1 MRRWVAF
8 RNRTNFTPCQLI
20 RCKIRIRKTNEKNTV
35 KKLDKLIIKTFLG
48 PFVATFFV
56 TLFVL
61 IMQFLWKYIDD
72 LVGKGLD
79 TPVILQLLAYT
90 SASLVTLAL
99 PLAVLL
105 SSIMTFGNLGESF
118 ELVAIKSSGISLL
131 RFIRPLLFVCSV
143 VAVLAFLFAN
153 YVIPV
158 ANLQAKSLL
167 WDITNS
173 KPAFNIK
180 AGSFYR
186 EIPNYTIKV
195 AHKEK
200 DNQTIR
206 QVMIF
211 DNQGSSGDR
220 IILAEKGQMLL
231 SANKRFLYFVLENGW
246 RYEER
251 GNRGYAAPGD
261 YIRLGFKKYK
271 KAFDLSS
278 FAFNRLDVNL
288 FSSNQQMLNIRQL
301 DVAIDSLVKEEKVF
315 GGAVNAYVT
324 VRYPFYKWKDTGW
337 AATAP
342 PLKVNTFQDVI
353 PEAKRRYVIER
364 AEQSIRDQQGMLE
377 NPATEFE
384 KKHSVMLLHKV
395 EWQRKFTLAFACVVM
410 FLIGA
415 PLGSIIRKGG
425 LGTPLVFAVIFF
437 VIFNI
442 FFMVGEKMARN
453 SVMTTWSGMWLSNA
467 VLMPFA
473 AFLIYKAMND
483 SQLFNKEFYFRILQR
498 VQKFLKRFSKQPTS

>member
-1 MRRWVAF
+1 M
-8 RNRTNFTPCQLI
+8 
-20 RCKIRIRKTNEKNTV
+20 

-61 IMQFLWKYIDD
+61 VMQFLWKYVDD

-79 TPVILQLLAYT
+79 TGVIIQLIAYT
-90 SASLVTLAL
+90 SATLVTLAL

-118 ELVAIKSSGISLL
+118 ELVALKSSGISLL
-131 RFIRPLLFVCSV
+131 RFIRPLLFVCTV
-143 VAVLAFLFAN
+143 IAFLAFLFAN

-167 WDITNS
+167 YDITNS

-180 AGSFYR
+180 AGVFYR
-186 EIPNYTIKV
+186 DIPGYTIKV
-195 AHKEK
+195 AQKDK
-200 DNQTIR
+200 DNQTIH

-211 DNQGSSGDR
+211 DHQNGGGDK
-220 IILAEKGQMLL
+220 IILAEKGQMVLT
-231 SANKRFLYFVLENGW
+231 ANKRFLYFILDNGW

-251 GNRGYAAPGD
+251 GNRGYTVPGD
-261 YIRLGFKKYK
+261 MIRLGFKKYS

-278 FAFNRLDVNL
+278 FAFNRLNMDL
-288 FSSNQQMLNIRQL
+288 FASNQQMLNVRQL
-301 DVAIDSLVKEEKVF
+301 DVAIDSLQKIENQFSKT
-315 GGAVNAYVT
+315 VNAYVT
-324 VRYPFYKWKDTGW
+324 MRFPFARWKDTGW
-337 AATAP
+337 VATAP
-342 PLKVNTFQDVI
+342 PLKVKDFEEMI
-353 PEAKRRYVIER
+353 PEKSRRSVLER
-364 AEQSIRDQQGMLE
+364 SEQNIRETQSALE
-377 NPATEFE
+377 TPTKEFE
-384 KKHSVMLLHKV
+384 DKHTSILMFKV
-395 EWQRKFTLAFACVVM
+395 EWQRKFTLAAACIVM

-442 FFMVGEKMARN
+442 FFMVGEKMAR
-453 SVMTTWSGMWLSNA
+453 SGVMHTWSGMWLSNM
-467 VLMPFA
+467 VLLPFA
-473 AFLIYKAMND
+473 GFLIVKAMND
-483 SQLFNKEFYFRILQR
+483 SQLFNKEFYFRIIQKIR
-498 VQKFLKRFSKQPTS
+498 KFLRSFRKQPTT

>member
-1 MRRWVAF
+1 M
-8 RNRTNFTPCQLI
+8 
-20 RCKIRIRKTNEKNTV
+20 

-61 IMQFLWKYIDD
+61 VMQFLWKYVDD

-79 TPVILQLLAYT
+79 TGVIIQLIAYT
-90 SASLVTLAL
+90 SATLVTLAL

-118 ELVAIKSSGISLL
+118 ELVALKSSGISLL
-131 RFIRPLLFVCSV
+131 RFIRPLLFVCSIIG
-143 VAVLAFLFAN
+143 VLAFLFAN

-167 WDITNS
+167 YDITNS

-180 AGSFYR
+180 AGVFYR
-186 EIPNYTIKV
+186 DIPGYTIKV
-195 AHKEK
+195 AQKDK
-200 DNQTIR
+200 DNQTIH

-211 DNQGSSGDR
+211 DYQSGGGEK
-220 IILAEKGQMLL
+220 IILAEKGQMVLT
-231 SANKRFLYFVLENGW
+231 ANKRFLYFILDNGW

-251 GNRGYAAPGD
+251 GNRGYTVPGD
-261 YIRLGFKKYK
+261 MIRLGFKKYS

-278 FAFNRLDVNL
+278 FAFNRLNMDL
-288 FSSNQQMLNIRQL
+288 FASNQQMLNIRQL
-301 DVAIDSLVKEEKVF
+301 DVAIDSLKKVEKQF
-315 GGAVNAYVT
+315 SKTINAYVS
-324 VRYPFYKWKDTGW
+324 VRFPFTRWKDTGW
-337 AATAP
+337 VTSAP
-342 PLKVNTFQDVI
+342 PLKEKNFAAII
-353 PEAKRRYVIER
+353 PDKSRRSVLER
-364 AEQSIRDQQGMLE
+364 AEQNVRETQSALE
-377 NPATEFE
+377 TPTKEFE
-384 KKHSVMLLHKV
+384 DKHAVMLLHKV
-395 EWQRKFTLAFACVVM
+395 EWQRKFTLAAACVVM

-442 FFMVGEKMARN
+442 FFMIGEKMAR
-453 SVMTTWSGMWLSNA
+453 SGVMYTWSGMWLSNI
-467 VLMPFA
+467 VLLPIA

-483 SQLFNKEFYFRILQR
+483 SQLFNKEFYFRIIQNVR
-498 VQKFLKRFSKQPTS
+498 KFLRRFKKQPTI

>member
-1 MRRWVAF
+1 M
-8 RNRTNFTPCQLI
+8 
-20 RCKIRIRKTNEKNTV
+20 

-61 IMQFLWKYIDD
+61 VMQFLWKYVDD

-79 TPVILQLLAYT
+79 TGVIIQLIAYT
-90 SASLVTLAL
+90 SATLVTLAL

-118 ELVAIKSSGISLL
+118 ELVALKSSGISLL
-131 RFIRPLLFVCSV
+131 RFIRPLLFVCSIIG
-143 VAVLAFLFAN
+143 VLAFLFAN

-167 WDITNS
+167 YDITNS

-180 AGSFYR
+180 AGVFYR
-186 EIPNYTIKV
+186 DIPNYTIKV
-195 AHKEK
+195 AQKDK
-200 DNQTIR
+200 DNQTIH

-211 DNQGSSGDR
+211 DNTAGSGGDK
-220 IILAEKGQMLL
+220 IILAEKGQMVLT
-231 SANKRFLYFVLENGW
+231 ANKRFLYFILENGW

-251 GNRGYAAPGD
+251 GNRGYTVPGD
-261 YIRLGFKKYK
+261 MIRLGFKKYS

-278 FAFNRLDVNL
+278 FAFNRLNMDL
-288 FSSNQQMLNIRQL
+288 FASNQQMLNVRQL
-301 DVAIDSLVKEEKVF
+301 DVAIDSLQKVE
-315 GGAVNAYVT
+315 AQYSKTVNSYVST
-324 VRYPFYKWKDTGW
+324 RYPFYRWKDTGW
-337 AATAP
+337 VATAP
-342 PLKVNTFQDVI
+342 PLKTKNFASVV
-353 PEAKRRYVIER
+353 PEKHLRAVVER
-364 AEQSIRDQQGMLE
+364 AEQSIRETQSSLE
-377 NPATEFE
+377 SPTLEFE
-384 KKHSVMLLHKV
+384 DKHNSILMHKV
-395 EWQRKFTLAFACVVM
+395 EWQRKFTLAAACVVM

-437 VIFNI
+437 VIFNV
-442 FFMVGEKMARN
+442 FFMIGEKMAR
-453 SVMTTWSGMWLSNA
+453 SGVMMTWSGMWLSNI
-467 VLMPFA
+467 VLLPIA

-483 SQLFNKEFYFRILQR
+483 SQLFNKEYYFRSIQKMKKFLQR
-498 VQKFLKRFSKQPTS
+498 FKKQPTI

>member
-1 MRRWVAF
+1 M
-8 RNRTNFTPCQLI
+8 QLVLLCEFVLTLRFNI
-20 RCKIRIRKTNEKNTV
+20 ALSV

-79 TPVILQLLAYT
+79 TTVIIQLIAYT
-90 SASLVTLAL
+90 SATLVTLAL

-118 ELVAIKSSGISLL
+118 ELVALKSSGISLL
-131 RFIRPLLFVCSV
+131 RFMRPLLII
-143 VAVLAFLFAN
+143 AILIAYGAFLFAN

-167 WDITNS
+167 WDITNA

-180 AGSFYR
+180 AGVFYTD
-186 EIPNYTIKV
+186 IPGYTIKV
-195 AHKEK
+195 AQKDK
-200 DNQTIR
+200 DNQTIH
-206 QVMIF
+206 QVLIF
-211 DNQGSSGDR
+211 DHSTGGSGDK
-220 IILAEKGQMLL
+220 IIAAEKGQMVLT
-231 SANKRFLYFVLENGW
+231 ADKRYLYFILENGW

-251 GNRGYAAPGD
+251 GNRGFTVPQD
-261 YIRLGFKKYK
+261 MIRLGFHKYS
-271 KAFDLSS
+271 KAFDLKA
-278 FAFNRLDVNL
+278 FAFSRLNMDL
-288 FSSNQQMLNIRQL
+288 FASNQQMLNIRQL
-301 DVAIDSLVKEEKVF
+301 DYAIDSIKKLEDGYGK
-315 GGAVNAYVT
+315 AIHSYVSS
-324 VRYPFYKWKDTGW
+324 RYTFFKWKDSAW

-342 PLKVNTFQDVI
+342 PLKVNDFEDTI
-353 PEAKRRYVIER
+353 PMDQRRNILER
-364 AEQSIRDQQGMLE
+364 AEQTTRDALSSLE
-377 NPATEFE
+377 TPAKDYED
-384 KKHSVMLLHKV
+384 KHGSVLMFKV
-395 EWQRKFTLAFACVVM
+395 EWQRKFTLAAACIVM

-437 VIFNI
+437 VIFNV
-442 FFMVGEKMARN
+442 FFMIGEKMAR
-453 SVMTTWSGMWLSNA
+453 SGVMETWSGMWLSNI
-467 VLMPFA
+467 VLLPIA

-483 SQLFNKEFYFRILQR
+483 SQLFNKEFYFRIIQKVKKFLQR
-498 VQKFLKRFSKQPTS
+498 FKKQPTN